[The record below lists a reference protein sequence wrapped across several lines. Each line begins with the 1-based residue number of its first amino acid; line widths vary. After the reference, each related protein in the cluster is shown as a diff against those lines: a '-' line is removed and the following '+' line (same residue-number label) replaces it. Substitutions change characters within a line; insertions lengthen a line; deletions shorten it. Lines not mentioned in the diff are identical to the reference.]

1 MNRRAF
7 LNAGLVL
14 AGSSVVPGR
23 VFAAGLALPA
33 EAQTL
38 LAAAARAPSSHN
50 TQPWKIAIE
59 EARRWTLEPD
69 ASRRLS
75 AVDPDGRELWLSLG
89 ALCAAL
95 GAAAAAQGLALAPC
109 REEAG
114 RVALNFAPGPSATA
128 AALLRRRSLR
138 QDFAPRPGLTR
149 EWPALSEGIP
159 KLHYIPMASAA
170 GGEIAAATLKA
181 NARQVELD
189 PVWEELADWI
199 RWRHQDAVANPT
211 GLTPETL
218 ELPWLVRQW
227 VGALWSREDVLTR
240 SFRLRGLDQVGQ
252 QLHQGEGWL
261 VVTGDADSRSDWLAA
276 GEALMRFWLRAV
288 PASLALH
295 PMSQALELPESR
307 RELEAHLGLG
317 RIQVLAR
324 LGSRAYPVATPSPR
338 LPPAAFAHLA

>member
-14 AGSSVVPGR
+14 AGSAVIPGR
-23 VFAAGLALPA
+23 VLAAGQALPA
-33 EAQTL
+33 EAQAL

-50 TQPWKIAIE
+50 TQPWKIAIHE
-59 EARRWTLEPD
+59 TRRWTLEPD

-75 AVDPDGRELWLSLG
+75 TVDPEGRELWLSLG
-89 ALCAAL
+89 TLCAAL
-95 GAAAAAQGLALAPC
+95 GAAAASRGLALAPC
-109 REEAG
+109 EEAAG
-114 RVALNFAPGPSATA
+114 RVALSFAPGPRATD
-128 AALLRRRSLR
+128 AALLRRRTLR
-138 QDFAPRPGLTR
+138 RDFAPRPGLPR
-149 EWPALSEGIP
+149 EWSSLSEGIP
-159 KLHYIPMASAA
+159 NLHYIPMASAA
-170 GGEIAAATLKA
+170 GGEIASATLKA

-199 RWRHQDAVANPT
+199 RWRHEDAVANPT

-240 SFRLRGLDQVGQ
+240 SFRVRGLDQVGQ
-252 QLHQGEGWL
+252 QLREGEGWL
-261 VVTGDADSRSDWLAA
+261 VVTSEADSRRDWLAA

-295 PMSQALELPESR
+295 PMSQALEFPDAR
-307 RELEAHLGLG
+307 RALEARLGLG
-317 RIQVLAR
+317 RIQILAR
-324 LGSRAYPVATPSPR
+324 LGSRRYPDATPSPR
-338 LPPAAFAHLA
+338 LPPAAFTHLV